1 MTSQAQRRAATIAAI
16 TRAAGELFA
25 AHGFAATSIDDI
37 ARRAGVAKGAVY
49 HHFES
54 KEQIFARVFEQMTAA
69 LAAEVAATAAAGKS
83 ILDSF
88 ELGTLKYLTSISS
101 DKCRQVLLI
110 DGPVVLGWGK
120 WREIDARYFGGTM
133 QGPAKTTLRGRASL
147 REIAAIR
154 HLLAGA
160 VAEAALVCATSD
172 HRLRDARDL
181 TSALRKMLMQF
192 VQ

>member
-25 AHGFAATSIDDI
+25 THGFAATSIDDI

-88 ELGTLKYLTSISS
+88 ELGTLKYLTSISG

-110 DGPVVLGWGK
+110 DGPAVLGWGK
-120 WREIDARYFGGTM
+120 WREIDARHFGGTM

-181 TSALRKMLMQF
+181 TSALRKMLTQF
-192 VQ
+192 IQ

>member
-1 MTSQAQRRAATIAAI
+1 MTSQVQRRATTIAAI

-37 ARRAGVAKGAVY
+37 GRRAGVAKGAVY

-69 LAAEVAATAAAGKS
+69 LAAEVAATAAAGQS

-110 DGPVVLGWGK
+110 DGPVVL
-120 WREIDARYFGGTM
+120 
-133 QGPAKTTLRGRASL
+133 
-147 REIAAIR
+147 
-154 HLLAGA
+154 
-160 VAEAALVCATSD
+160 
-172 HRLRDARDL
+172 
-181 TSALRKMLMQF
+181 
-192 VQ
+192 